1 MGLVYLR
8 LMVVVRE
15 PAGEFL
21 RWHGEHLVSELA
33 ELFRERINGEEVGA
47 LATVR

>member
-1 MGLVYLR
+1 MGFIHLR
-8 LMVVVRE
+8 LVVVVRE
-15 PAGEFL
+15 PADHL
-21 RWHGEHLVSELA
+21 LMRHGEHLVSELA